1 MDVDEYVLSENE
13 DNVPSDIE
21 DNDDMSVEPT
31 KPVKA
36 IPVQIDD
43 IGDVDVDVDVD
54 DDDDDDDDD
63 DESIIDSDIDEY
75 GEEGIL
81 EHDENTNIVG
91 GSSKFAMDTSDDSDE
106 DSDEDNLQK
115 FNDTDKNDIITKFH
129 PELNNHNYDEI
140 QTMTKVVRNTTG
152 TIVDPLHKTLPFITK
167 YETARILGERAKQ
180 LNAGAQPFVEVD
192 DNVIDGYLIAL
203 KEFEEKKIPFIIK
216 RPLPNGG
223 CEYWKVS
230 DLVILV

>member
-43 IGDVDVDVDVD
+43 NDIG

-91 GSSKFAMDTSDDSDE
+91 SSRFAMDTSDDSEE
-106 DSDEDNLQK
+106 DSDEDDLQK

-140 QTMTKVVRNTTG
+140 QTMTKVVRNATG

-167 YETARILGERAKQ
+167 YEKARILGERTKQ

>member
-1 MDVDEYVLSENE
+1 MDVDDYVLSENE

-21 DNDDMSVEPT
+21 DNDDISVEPN
-31 KPVKA
+31 KPVKS

-43 IGDVDVDVDVD
+43 NDIGDDEDNEDE
-54 DDDDDDDDD
+54 D
-63 DESIIDSDIDEY
+63 DESIIDSDMDEY

-81 EHDENTNIVG
+81 ERDENNENV
-91 GSSKFAMDTSDDSDE
+91 GSSRFTMDTSYDTDDTEE
-106 DSDEDNLQK
+106 DSDEDDLQK
-115 FNDTDKNDIITKFH
+115 FNNTDKNDIITKFH
-129 PELNNHNYDEI
+129 PELYNHNDDEI
-140 QTMTKVVRNTTG
+140 QTMTKVVRNAAG

-167 YETARILGERAKQ
+167 YEKARILGERAKQ

-230 DLVILV
+230 DLVKLV

>member
-1 MDVDEYVLSENE
+1 MDVDDYVLSENE

-21 DNDDMSVEPT
+21 DNDDMSVEPI

-43 IGDVDVDVDVD
+43 NDIGDDEDNEDE
-54 DDDDDDDDD
+54 D
-63 DESIIDSDIDEY
+63 DESIIDSDMDEY

-81 EHDENTNIVG
+81 ERDENNENV
-91 GSSKFAMDTSDDSDE
+91 GSSRFTMDTSYDTDDTEE
-106 DSDEDNLQK
+106 DSDEDDLQK
-115 FNDTDKNDIITKFH
+115 FNNTDKNDIITKFH
-129 PELNNHNYDEI
+129 PELYNHNDDEI
-140 QTMTKVVRNTTG
+140 QTMTKVVRNAAG

-167 YETARILGERAKQ
+167 YEKARILGERAKQ

-230 DLVILV
+230 DLVKLV